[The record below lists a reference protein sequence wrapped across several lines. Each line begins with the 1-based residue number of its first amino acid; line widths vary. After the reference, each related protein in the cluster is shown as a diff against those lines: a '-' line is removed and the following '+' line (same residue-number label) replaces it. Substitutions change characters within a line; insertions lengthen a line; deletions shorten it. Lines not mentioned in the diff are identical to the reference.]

1 MRRAEV
7 MKRLRERESDIRA
20 FGVKKLFLYG
30 SVARDEAGRASDVD
44 LFFDRDEGKKL
55 GFLELTGLMIML
67 EDLFGLKVDV
77 GTRTGLHPV
86 LRPHIEVSAIMIF

>member
-1 MRRAEV
+1 M
-7 MKRLRERESDIRA
+7 
-20 FGVKKLFLYG
+20 
-30 SVARDEAGRASDVD
+30 D